1 MNKLIIKDIK
11 ALHRLDKSLAT
22 RVAQVLGFKIVA
34 KKVEPNTKDRKALE
48 EKKRNKEKLEKNLPQ
63 IKEKLAKMGYTLGEQ
78 IAEGGRY
85 GAPFDI
91 GNQRILKITLD
102 PAEAEATGKVKEYN
116 LKHSVVVYRI
126 FKFKDLKD
134 FYFIEQE
141 RLLSINKFDKQIVT
155 SLKRLLKYS
164 KLPLPEYRKYSES
177 FEKLKDPESLMLLK
191 SSKDKFEHRVLG
203 FLIKMIAEGRLTS
216 KDLKFIV
223 AQPEFT
229 NQLFDTINEFRQAG
243 ITKLD
248 LHAGN
253 VMRDSKGIIKLIDF
267 GFKIQFLGKP
277 A

>member
-11 ALHRLDKSLAT
+11 TLHRLDKKLAV
-22 RVAQVLGFKIVA
+22 RVAQALGFKILA
-34 KKVEPNTKDRKALE
+34 KGPTTKDLKALE
-48 EKKRNKEKLEKNLPQ
+48 EKKHNKEKLEKNLPL
-63 IKEKLAKMGYTLGEQ
+63 IKEKLARMGYTLGDQ

-91 GNQRILKITLD
+91 GNQRVLKITLD
-102 PAEAEATGKVKEYN
+102 PAEAEATDKVKEYN
-116 LKHSVVVYRI
+116 LKHSVGVYRI

-134 FYFIEQE
+134 FYFLEQE
-141 RLLSINKFDKQIVT
+141 RLLPINKFDKQIVT

-164 KLPLPEYRKYSES
+164 KHPLPEYRKYSES
-177 FEKLKDPESLMLLK
+177 FDLLKDPESVTLLK

-203 FLIKMIAEGRLTS
+203 FLIKMAAEGKLTS

-229 NQLFDTINEFRQAG
+229 NQLFDTLNEFRQAG

-253 VMRDSKGIIKLIDF
+253 VMRDSRGIIKLIDF
-267 GFKIQFLGKP
+267 GFRIEFTGVP
-277 A
+277 I